1 MINIFKAA
9 LSIAMAIMLALVAF
23 TPAAYAEGAS
33 TRVVVPD
40 RPQTPA
46 GGGCY
51 QIAERLYGPYTMNF
65 CLTNRGS
72 YRVTGGGLNCS
83 GSLTWS
89 VSGGRTINVRLQRT
103 SCGRGKA
110 WSADSMSCQGLGFL
124 GSIVAK
130 VVIPDVPGLSNL
142 RCTYTPSVHS
152 YMPVTVRALRIR

>member
-1 MINIFKAA
+1 MTHIFKIIQSTAA
-9 LSIAMAIMLALVAF
+9 AAVLISTVFISS
-23 TPAAYAEGAS
+23 AYAAGPS

-46 GGGCY
+46 SGGCY
-51 QIAERLYGPYTMNF
+51 QIAERLYGPYTMRF

-72 YRVTGGGLNCS
+72 YRVSGGGLNCS

-89 VSGGRTINVRLQRT
+89 VASGRTINIRLQRT
-103 SCGRGKA
+103 SCGGGKA
-110 WSADSMSCQGLGFL
+110 WSADSMSCQGLGFF
-124 GSIVAK
+124 GSLVAK

-152 YMPVTVRALRIR
+152 YKPVTVRARRIS